1 MDNWKK
7 QQTESDPQ
15 RVIVTVVGR
24 DRVGI
29 IAGVANTLS
38 HHNVNILDISQTI
51 IQDFFSMIMVVD
63 ITASTVSLQEL
74 QLILKK
80 KGEEI
85 GVQINAQH
93 EDIFKYMHRI

>member
-1 MDNWKK
+1 MNPW
-7 QQTESDPQ
+7 ENEGSGPEIQ
-15 RVIVTVVGR
+15 RVIVTVVGW

-38 HHNVNILDISQTI
+38 MHNVNILDIRQTI
-51 IQDFFSMIMVVD
+51 LQNYFTMIMIVD
-63 ITASTVSLQEL
+63 ISRSPVSLQEL
-74 QLILKK
+74 QLILRS

-85 GVQINAQH
+85 GVEIHAQH